1 MTNFSFL
8 FVVHIAI
15 VDVMAV
21 GESFA
26 LEAAQRMSLPA
37 SVLVRANALLDDET
51 RRIVALQ
58 QRLEEETDRA
68 RHRQKE
74 YESLTKQLEQRETD
88 LEQAREQ
95 LQEQITKLRD
105 GMTEEFVRDLKQ
117 RERDL
122 ESMLQEAKEAI
133 FDAKASETQRTKIA
147 EQTKQVIKSTR
158 LDAEKILVETRAEDL
173 ATPLEPG
180 EKVEIGKILVIL
192 EKGNLFG
199 VNGMV
204 SQKDKGRGR
213 IVLSVAG
220 MEVKVERHLLGYP
233 HRSGPLGM
241 KAKDLFMLAGNG
253 GLDDSSEALKN
264 ISSKDR
270 RMLKILQE
278 ELVDPDKML
287 SKQNAVKSNSKL
299 SGLKTASNT
308 VDLRGKTLTEAQAIA
323 MQYFERLFDKT
334 NGVSTSGLMTV
345 VYFNIG
351 IAKGSDDIKPKFR
364 TWLKG
369 LPLVYRAVPADS
381 TDGGDAF
388 TVVELNLKA

>member
-1 MTNFSFL
+1 M
-8 FVVHIAI
+8 
-15 VDVMAV
+15 

-26 LEAAQRMSLPA
+26 LEAAQRMHLPS
-37 SVLVRANALLDDET
+37 SVLIRANALLDDET

-58 QRLEEETDRA
+58 QRLEEETNRA
-68 RHRQKE
+68 RVRQRE
-74 YESLTKQLEQRETD
+74 FEDLTQQLEQRELD
-88 LEQAREQ
+88 LEKSRAD
-95 LQEQITKLRD
+95 LQEKITKLRD
-105 GMTEEFVRDLKQ
+105 GVTEEFVRDLKQ

-122 ESMLQEAKEAI
+122 EAMLQEAKEAI
-133 FDAKASETQRTKIA
+133 FDTKASETQRAKIA

-158 LDAEKILVETRAEDL
+158 LDVEKVLVETRAEDL

-180 EKVEIGKILVIL
+180 EKVEIGKILVVL

-199 VNGMV
+199 VNGVV

-241 KAKDLFMLAGNG
+241 KAKDLFMLAGSG
-253 GLDDSSEALKN
+253 GLDDSSDAMKN

-270 RMLKILQE
+270 RMLKMLQE

-287 SKQNAVKSNSKL
+287 SKHNAVKSNSKL
-299 SGLKTASNT
+299 SGLKIASNT
-308 VDLRGKTLTEAQAIA
+308 VDLRGKNLVEAQAAA
-323 MQYFERLFDKT
+323 MQYFERLFDKVNAAT
-334 NGVSTSGLMTV
+334 ATGVMTV
-345 VYFNIG
+345 VYFHIG
-351 IAKGSDDIKPKFR
+351 NPKGTEDIKPKFR

-369 LPLVYRAVPADS
+369 LPLVYRAIPADS

-388 TVVELNLKA
+388 TIVELNLKS